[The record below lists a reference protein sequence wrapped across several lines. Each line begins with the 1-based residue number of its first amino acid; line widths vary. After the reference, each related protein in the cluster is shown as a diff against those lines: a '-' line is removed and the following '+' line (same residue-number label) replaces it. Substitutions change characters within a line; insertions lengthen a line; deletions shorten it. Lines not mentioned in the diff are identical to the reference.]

1 MKDPVR
7 YAPYSKE
14 TALCVDLAYHAV
26 EDDLLAEIK
35 AANGQARDALERL
48 LKRLRDRRQV
58 LEQFT
63 KIAIKSA

>member
-1 MKDPVR
+1 MKSQAR

-26 EDDLLAEIK
+26 EDDLLAEIA
-35 AANGQARDALERL
+35 AANGSGRDALERL
-48 LKRLRDRRQV
+48 LKKLRDRRQV

-63 KIAIKSA
+63 KIAVPGA